1 MKALL
6 VQQKVARVIEENPT
20 YPDDMT
26 EAQKV
31 EMLVQHTL
39 QSSCTYQITFCDLI
53 DEEDTALKVWAKLEK
68 LYLVKSLSNKI
79 YLEERFFGFKMDPNK
94 TLDSNLDDFNKIV
107 LEIANIEE
115 KMYEENKAVIFA

>member
-1 MKALL
+1 M
-6 VQQKVARVIEENPT
+6 
-20 YPDDMT
+20 
-26 EAQKV
+26 
-31 EMLVQHTL
+31 
-39 QSSCTYQITFCDLI
+39 I